1 MRYAWIETQRG
12 IYSVSRL
19 CRVLAVSRSGYC
31 QWRGRRPSAR
41 SVANAAL
48 DAQVKA
54 AYKASQSTYG
64 RPRIIRTLRS
74 EYSVQ
79 VGHER
84 VRQSLL
90 RQGLAPVYKRRYKVT
105 TDSDHAL
112 PVAANV
118 LDRRF
123 DGWAANEAWAGRLR
137 STSWAIAS
145 LRCDSPITFSRFSSA
160 SMPPLR

>member
-54 AYKASQSTYG
+54 AYNASQSTYG
-64 RPRIIRTLRS
+64 RPRIIRTL
-74 EYSVQ
+74 
-79 VGHER
+79 
-84 VRQSLL
+84 
-90 RQGLAPVYKRRYKVT
+90 RYKVT

-123 DGWAANEAWAGRLR
+123 DGWAANEAWVGRLA
-137 STSWAIAS
+137 TE
-145 LRCDSPITFSRFSSA
+145 
-160 SMPPLR
+160 

>member
-1 MRYAWIETQRG
+1 MRYAWIETQRNV
-12 IYSVSRL
+12 YSVSRL

-41 SVANAAL
+41 SLANAAL

-54 AYKASQSTYG
+54 AYKASQHTYYG
-64 RPRIIRTLRS
+64 RPRIIQALRR
-74 EYSVQ
+74 EYNLHI
-79 VGHER
+79 GHER

-90 RQGLAPVYKRRYKVT
+90 RQGLAPVYKRRYKAT

-112 PVAANV
+112 PIAANV

-123 DGWAANEAWAGRLR
+123 DGWTLNQAWVADVTYVATSEGWLYLAAILDLGNRQIVG
-137 STSWAIAS
+137 
-145 LRCDSPITFSRFSSA
+145 
-160 SMPPLR
+160 